1 MALARIDWAKEYAT
15 WDVTAASL
23 ERAYAPSRLL
33 DVLAA
38 FLPRGA
44 GAAVLELGCAPGR
57 WLAWA
62 EAALGI
68 RPVGIELDPAGAR
81 LTHSLYPRIAI
92 VRADAA
98 RLPIRDGALSAVY
111 ALGVIEHFDD
121 PGPVIAEARRVLQA
135 GGIAVWSVPN
145 LIPGSV
151 CRWHWGTFLRG
162 ALATH
167 RVFTLDELRGVV
179 RREGFAVVHA
189 EYNGLYIPH
198 CQRLM
203 GRLPLRRVL
212 RKLERPRLAA
222 SVVVVARAGGGS

>member
-1 MALARIDWAKEYAT
+1 MALGRIDWAKEYAT
-15 WDVTAASL
+15 WDVGAASL

-62 EAALGI
+62 ESALGI
-68 RPVGIELDPAGAR
+68 RPVGVELDREGVR
-81 LTHSLYPRIAI
+81 LTHSLYPRIAT
-92 VRADAA
+92 VRGDAFH
-98 RLPIRDGALSAVY
+98 LPIRDGALAAVY

-121 PGPVIAEARRVLQA
+121 PGPPIAEARRVLRA

-145 LIPGSV
+145 LIPGSL
-151 CRWHWGTFLRG
+151 CRWHWGTFVRG

-167 RVFTLDELRGVV
+167 RVFSLEDLCGTV

-189 EYNGLYIPH
+189 EYNGLYVPH
-198 CQRLM
+198 CQRVM
-203 GRLPLRRVL
+203 GCLPFRRALRQ
-212 RKLERPRLAA
+212 LEGPRLAA
-222 SVVVVARAGGGS
+222 SVVVVARNPGGG